1 MILKVTFTT
10 QVRINSLNSLPG
22 DGISQTFLY
31 RLVFGLCEYKVIKLS
46 LLYCIFLFVLTA
58 QREEKRNE
66 DRAESASAPKKA
78 VVSITEKQSS
88 SLTKNLP
95 SKKSQS
101 YSNTSLT
108 KPPLKPA
115 GSFKGVIPKKPW
127 PSSGSVPSKQS
138 PLSHGSSVAKKAP
151 PSSSLSGGLKK
162 PSLSSTSAA
171 AGSNQA
177 KASVSPAQSQPNSQI
192 RQNIRRS
199 LKEILWKRWEFKT
212 LYIGSYT

>member
-1 MILKVTFTT
+1 M
-10 QVRINSLNSLPG
+10 
-22 DGISQTFLY
+22 
-31 RLVFGLCEYKVIKLS
+31 
-46 LLYCIFLFVLTA
+46 
-58 QREEKRNE
+58 
-66 DRAESASAPKKA
+66 
-78 VVSITEKQSS
+78 EKQSS

-95 SKKSQS
+95 SKKSPS
-101 YSNTSLT
+101 YSNTSLP

-138 PLSHGSSVAKKAP
+138 PLSQGSSVAKKAA

-162 PSLSSTSAA
+162 PSLSSVSAA
-171 AGSNQA
+171 AGSSQA
-177 KASVSPAQSQPNSQI
+177 KASANPAQSQPNSQI

-212 LYIGSYT
+212 LTLYRKLHLEVVCRVWFVLIRNFEGLNLCNKVLQVQLASQVYF